1 MTARTI
7 TLRATLAVAAAAL
20 LTVAGCSTDTTELGP
35 ETSQTTLVDQHD
47 LAGLDA
53 RGMIERLDAMA
64 VSERPVDLIASVTP
78 DALVLT
84 GDEQTTSMP
93 MPDDEFYLSLAP
105 YENQTHDCYFH
116 SLTTCL
122 GELKDEEMR
131 IIVTDEATDDTVI
144 NETRTTYDNGF
155 IGIWLPR
162 GMTGMLTVEHDGK
175 TASTPIS
182 TENDDDLT
190 CLTSLR
196 LA

>member
-1 MTARTI
+1 MTARTS
-7 TLRATLAVAAAAL
+7 TLRATLAAAATV
-20 LTVAGCSTDTTELGP
+20 LTVTGCSTTTTDNNA
-35 ETSQTTLVDQHD
+35 ETSQAALVDQHD

-53 RGMIERLDAMA
+53 RGMIERLDTMP
-64 VSERPVDLIASVTP
+64 VSERPVDLIASVKP

-84 GDEQTTSMP
+84 GDEQTTSVP

-105 YENQTHDCYFH
+105 YESQTHDCYFH

-122 GELKDEEMR
+122 GELQNEEMR
-131 IIVTDEATDDTVI
+131 VTVTDEATDDTVVD
-144 NETRTTYDNGF
+144 ETRTTYDNGF

-175 TASTPIS
+175 TATTPIS